1 MTISVVVFIFGALLL
16 LLALLGGGFEVERL
30 RFPPIGRATRSISG
44 VTGLVFVA
52 LSIALG
58 TGELFPSAQPPT
70 PRTTSPRPTS
80 VATATEAFPTQRESD
95 LLLHVPKNFRAT
107 CTRDDDLRGAAA
119 GLSCSPPTGATTI
132 WYDVY
137 DTTDRMYQ
145 EYFEEVANQ
154 NISRSQGD
162 CKKDQVAEEQY
173 NISGVTAGHLACYTS
188 GQQSYMIWTYD
199 KLAILITAFRNDLG
213 DQTLYNWWADGTA
226 SFVDPGQP

>member
-95 LLLHVPKNFRAT
+95 LLLHVPKNFRA
-107 CTRDDDLRGAAA
+107 
-119 GLSCSPPTGATTI
+119 
-132 WYDVY
+132 
-137 DTTDRMYQ
+137 
-145 EYFEEVANQ
+145 
-154 NISRSQGD
+154 
-162 CKKDQVAEEQY
+162 
-173 NISGVTAGHLACYTS
+173 
-188 GQQSYMIWTYD
+188 
-199 KLAILITAFRNDLG
+199 
-213 DQTLYNWWADGTA
+213 
-226 SFVDPGQP
+226 